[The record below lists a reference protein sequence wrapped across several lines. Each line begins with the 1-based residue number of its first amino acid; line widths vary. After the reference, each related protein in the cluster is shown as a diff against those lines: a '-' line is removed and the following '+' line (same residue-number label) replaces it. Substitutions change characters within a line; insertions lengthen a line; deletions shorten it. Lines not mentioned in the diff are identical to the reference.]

1 MGPCGDCHFA
11 TVSSP
16 SRTERLNLGPG
27 IDADP
32 KLVVSRHAIEV
43 VLIIVAV
50 PEYFTPSGSGS
61 KRRYFRLFNDRVDNM
76 VSFSHGIVEK

>member
-32 KLVVSRHAIEV
+32 KLVVSGHAIEV
-43 VLIIVAV
+43 VLIMVAV
-50 PEYFTPSGSGS
+50 PE
-61 KRRYFRLFNDRVDNM
+61 
-76 VSFSHGIVEK
+76 